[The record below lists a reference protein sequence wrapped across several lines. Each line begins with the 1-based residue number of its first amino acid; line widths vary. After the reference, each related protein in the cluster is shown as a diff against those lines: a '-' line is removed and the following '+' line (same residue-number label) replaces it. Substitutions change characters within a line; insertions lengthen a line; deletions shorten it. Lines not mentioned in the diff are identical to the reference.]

1 MLVKIKAPA
10 KINLF
15 LRVLGKRSDGYHNIR
30 SGIVLINLF
39 DEMSIKESNR
49 TFIKYY
55 GDFKP
60 VSGVY
65 PDCIIKKTL
74 EFLNLYKRV
83 NLEIKIKKNIPVK
96 GGLGSAST
104 NAATLIK
111 ALKQLNI
118 IQKINKDLDYSIIGA
133 DVPFFLFSK
142 GYSLVQGI
150 GQNITNQIT
159 SKHFFLLI
167 KPSISFSTKSMYQKV
182 SKKLNKNLFID
193 DNDWG
198 NDFEKIAVE
207 KNQEIKNLLTFLQ
220 NSENCVFSR
229 MTGTGSCCF
238 GAFKEL
244 IYANKA
250 QKEINKK
257 YPGLWSNVVNNYF

>member
-65 PDCIIKKTL
+65 SDCIIKKTL

-118 IQKINKDLDYSIIGA
+118 IKKINKDLDYSIIGA
-133 DVPFFLFSK
+133 DVPFFLFGK

-159 SKHFFLLI
+159 SKYFFLLI

-238 GAFKEL
+238 GAFNEL